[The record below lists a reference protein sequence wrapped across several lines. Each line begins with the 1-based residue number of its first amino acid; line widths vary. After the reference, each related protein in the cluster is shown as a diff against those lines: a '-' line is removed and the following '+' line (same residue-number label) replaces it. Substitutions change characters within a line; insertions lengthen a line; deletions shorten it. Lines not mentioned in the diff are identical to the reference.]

1 MVKHIFSQLSIFP
14 TRSFNKRGTDID
26 RVVPSFFY
34 SFEKTLSEI
43 GHEKENNCSGIY
55 VRDNCSLK
63 KLELAICTVPALSFQ
78 MPFLLF
84 R

>member
-43 GHEKENNCSGIY
+43 GKSHEKENNWREYMFETI
-55 VRDNCSLK
+55 
-63 KLELAICTVPALSFQ
+63 AL
-78 MPFLLF
+78 
-84 R
+84 

>member
-26 RVVPSFFY
+26 RVLPSFFY
-34 SFEKTLSEI
+34 SFEKSPNLSFRDISEYMF
-43 GHEKENNCSGIY
+43 ETM
-55 VRDNCSLK
+55 VRT
-63 KLELAICTVPALSFQ
+63 KLELAICSVPALSFQ

>member
-34 SFEKTLSEI
+34 SFEKPLSEI
-43 GHEKENNCSGIY
+43 GKSHEKENNWEYMFETI
-55 VRDNCSLK
+55 
-63 KLELAICTVPALSFQ
+63 AL
-78 MPFLLF
+78 
-84 R
+84 